1 MTERSEPGGCGGL
14 SPHKDATQQKA
25 GAVVEAR
32 ELVAGRRGVLAV
44 RGLSLDVRAGE
55 VVALLGPNGAGKTTT
70 LLTLAGI
77 LSPISGDVRVLG
89 DGLPRRPRPHLLAR
103 RGLAFVPEG
112 RGLFRQLTVAENL
125 RLARR
130 KGGAGVSTALD
141 TFPALEPLLNRRC
154 GLLSG
159 GEQQMLAL
167 GKALLAAPKVLMLD
181 EMSLGLAPVVVERL
195 LPLVRR
201 MATDGGIGVL
211 MVEQH
216 VRMALSIADRAYVL
230 NHGELVLSGSAED
243 VRQQRDLLEAG
254 YLGDR

>member
-1 MTERSEPGGCGGL
+1 MT
-14 SPHKDATQQKA
+14 AII
-25 GAVVEAR
+25 EAR
-32 ELVAGRRGVLAV
+32 DLVAGRRGVPAV
-44 RGLSLDVRAGE
+44 RGLTLSVDAGE

-77 LSPISGDVRVLG
+77 LPPISGDVRILG
-89 DGLPRRPRPHLLAR
+89 EGLPRRPRPHVLAR

-130 KGGAGVSTALD
+130 GRGGDTREVLA
-141 TFPALEPLLNRRC
+141 TFPALAPLMRRRC

-167 GKALLAAPKVLMLD
+167 AKALLAEPKAILLD

-195 LPLVRR
+195 LPMVREI
-201 MATDGGIGVL
+201 ATERGIGVL
-211 MVEQH
+211 IVEQH

-230 NHGELVLSGSAED
+230 NHGELVLSGRAED
-243 VRQQRDLLEAG
+243 VREQRELLEAG
-254 YLGDR
+254 YLGGP